1 MSVEIIVSREYIDIL
16 RSREWILITGF
27 PGFGYV
33 GTIATKYL
41 VSQLRANK
49 IGNIITKYMPDFIA
63 LDDYGILSPYEIF
76 MSEKY
81 GILIVVNN
89 AIPAPAERVTY
100 VKSLVKWAASVGVKE
115 FILIGGLNSK
125 FREGDE
131 KLRWLKTSSS
141 SRELKEP
148 IFHKGLYVVG
158 PLAILFLILEI
169 EGMPGLMIL
178 PYTEPEKFD
187 PRAAAVFIEKLNELL
202 NLHIDVQ
209 GLLEYSKA
217 VEEAEELLSETLKH
231 IKTSEDRRPKPY
243 I

>member
-1 MSVEIIVSREYIDIL
+1 MNVEILVSREYLDIL
-16 RSREWILITGF
+16 RSKKWILVTGF

-41 VSQLRANK
+41 VSQLKANK

-76 MSEKY
+76 MSDRY
-81 GILIVVNN
+81 DILIVVNN
-89 AIPAPAERVTY
+89 AIPAPAERVAY
-100 VKSLVKWAASVGVKE
+100 VRSLVRWATSVGVKE
-115 FILIGGLNSK
+115 FILVGGLNSK
-125 FREGDE
+125 FKEGNE
-131 KLRWLKTSSS
+131 KLRWLKTSVSN
-141 SRELKEP
+141 RELKEP
-148 IFHKGLYVVG
+148 TFHKGLYVVG
-158 PLAILFLILEI
+158 PLAILFLVLEI
-169 EGMPGLMIL
+169 EGIPGLMIL
-178 PYTEPEKFD
+178 PYTEPEKYD

-231 IKTSEDRRPKPY
+231 IKKAEDRGPKPY